1 MTRIL
6 LLVIVMLTAA
16 PSAIAQKK
24 PNVLFIAI
32 DDLRPELSC
41 YASPQVKTPHIDK
54 LAASAMIFN
63 RAYCQVA
70 VCGASRASLLT
81 GILPTA
87 TRFTSYKTR
96 ADEDVPGA
104 PTLPETFKEAGYVT
118 ISNGK
123 IFHHRLD
130 TNERS
135 WTEPAWR
142 PEGGHAKSFDPETTK
157 RLSAR
162 KRGRIFESPDV
173 PDDAYPDGQIAEKTI
188 KDLQRLAKSD
198 KPFFL
203 ACGFVRPHMPFYAP
217 KKYWDLYERDKIQ
230 IADNRYRPTNAPAA
244 LRGSGEFRSY
254 HLADYKEGTEA
265 FHRMMRH
272 GYMASVSYVDQL
284 VGNVLAE
291 LERLD
296 LADDTIVIL
305 WGDHGWHLGE
315 HDFWGKHNTMHLA
328 TRVPLIIRVPGKKP
342 AKTDALVETS
352 DLFPTLCGLAD
363 LQTPRTVQGRS
374 FTKLFDTPDESFRD
388 VIYNRFGPGDAVITK
403 RYTYTRYRNDRGQML
418 YDLKTDPDENENVAD
433 RPEYAKIVT
442 EMNEKLT
449 ERMTEAANAR
459 AADYEGDVPIPTKIG
474 VAYGKHERHILD
486 FWQAES
492 DKPTPLVM
500 VIHGGGWSGGSKERM
515 ARFADARAL
524 LDAGISVAAINYRLM
539 RHAADVTPP
548 VKAMMHDSARALQF
562 IRTKAKA
569 WNIDPTR
576 IGLAGGSAGACTSLW
591 LAYHDDL
598 ADPDSDDPVARQS
611 TRVTCAAVIGA
622 QTTLDPQQMK
632 QWTPNSRYGGHA
644 FGKKNFAE
652 FLADRDQIMPWIQEY
667 SPYALASKNDPPVYI
682 RYGQAPEMGKDQK
695 DPTHTANFGIGLQQR
710 CKELGIEC
718 IVAYPDAPGI
728 KHDSPTDYLIDRL
741 TRQSD

>member
-6 LLVIVMLTAA
+6 LLVIVMLTAV

-24 PNVLFIAI
+24 PNVLFISI
-32 DDLRPELSC
+32 DDLRPELRC

-70 VCGASRASLLT
+70 VCGASRASLMT

-96 ADEDVPGA
+96 ADEDTPGA
-104 PTLPETFKEAGYVT
+104 KTLPQTFKEAGYVT

-123 IFHHRLD
+123 IFHNHND
-130 TNERS
+130 ANERS
-135 WTEPAWR
+135 WSEPAWR
-142 PEGGHAKSFDPETTK
+142 PEVGHAKSFDPETTA

-173 PDDAYPDGQIAEKTI
+173 PDDAYGDGKVAEKTI
-188 KDLQRLAKSD
+188 QDLRRLAESD

-203 ACGFVRPHMPFYAP
+203 GCGFIRPHMPFYAP
-217 KKYWDLYERDKIQ
+217 KKYWDMYERDKIE
-230 IADNRYRPTNAPAA
+230 IADNRYRPKDAPAD
-244 LRGSGEFRSY
+244 LRGSGEFRYY
-254 HLADYKEGTEA
+254 HLADYKEGSEA

-272 GYMASVSYVDQL
+272 GYLASVSYVDQL

-291 LERLD
+291 LERLE

-328 TRVPLIIRVPGKKP
+328 TRVPLIIRVPGKK
-342 AKTDALVETS
+342 AGRTDALVETS
-352 DLFPTLCGLAD
+352 DIFPTLCGLAD
-363 LQTPRTVQGRS
+363 LKPPTTVQGRS
-374 FTKLFDTPDESFRD
+374 FAGVLDQPDKPFRD
-388 VIYNRFGPGDAVITK
+388 VVYNRFGRGDAVITE
-403 RYTYTRYRNDRGQML
+403 RYTYTRYRGSESRML
-418 YDLKTDPDENENVAD
+418 YDLNTDPSENKNLAGL
-433 RPEYAKIVT
+433 PEYAEIVAK
-442 EMNEKLT
+442 MDEKLN
-449 ERMTEAANAR
+449 ERMAEAANAR
-459 AADYEGDVPIPTKIG
+459 AAGYEGDVPIPTKVGIK
-474 VAYGKHERHILD
+474 YGDHPRHILD
-486 FWQAES
+486 FWQAEA
-492 DKPTPLVM
+492 DKPTPLVL
-500 VIHGGGWSGGSKERM
+500 VIHGGGWRGGSKERM

-548 VKAMMHDSARALQF
+548 VKAPMHDSARALQF
-562 IRTKAKA
+562 IRTQAKA

-598 ADPDSDDPVARQS
+598 ADPTSDDPVARQS
-611 TRVTCAAVIGA
+611 TRRDVRCGRRRPDHARPGPDETVDAQQQVRRARVRQEKLRRVPRRPRSDPAVDSGIFALRAGQARTIRRSTSATANHRPWVKRSPTRPTPPTSGSASNNAAR
-622 QTTLDPQQMK
+622 
-632 QWTPNSRYGGHA
+632 N
-644 FGKKNFAE
+644 
-652 FLADRDQIMPWIQEY
+652 
-667 SPYALASKNDPPVYI
+667 LASNASSPTPTPPVSTTI
-682 RYGQAPEMGKDQK
+682 RRRI
-695 DPTHTANFGIGLQQR
+695 T
-710 CKELGIEC
+710 
-718 IVAYPDAPGI
+718 
-728 KHDSPTDYLIDRL
+728 
-741 TRQSD
+741 